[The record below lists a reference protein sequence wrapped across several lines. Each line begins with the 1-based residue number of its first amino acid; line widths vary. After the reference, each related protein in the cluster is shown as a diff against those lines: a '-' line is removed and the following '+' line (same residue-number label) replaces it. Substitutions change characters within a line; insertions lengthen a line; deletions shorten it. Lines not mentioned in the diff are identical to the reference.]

1 MLNIEQTLCS
11 SVDDGNV
18 VKSYNIADDVTFEL
32 LHYGWKLYLMAGSY
46 QSNDCANIIMDILR
60 LAILLM
66 PDVLSR

>member
-1 MLNIEQTLCS
+1 M
-11 SVDDGNV
+11 

-32 LHYGWKLYLMAGSY
+32 LHYGWGPYFMAGSY
-46 QSNDCANIIMDILR
+46 QSNDCANIIMDILS